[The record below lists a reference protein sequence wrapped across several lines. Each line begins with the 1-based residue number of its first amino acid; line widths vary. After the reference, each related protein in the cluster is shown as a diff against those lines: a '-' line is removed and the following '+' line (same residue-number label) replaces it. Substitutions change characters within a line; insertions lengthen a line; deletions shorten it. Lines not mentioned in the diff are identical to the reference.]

1 MIIMI
6 RQFVYYWNI
15 VFFYQKYLINI
26 IFCTSRN
33 KISDILNRID
43 LIEVQYIIWIQYILG
58 MKICIASNSIDSI
71 QIWYNVLIFW
81 KCYSL
86 YTESDSDI
94 ESNWIN
100 SNSIQFENVWH
111 NLLIQYYYF
120 SNIIIYYF
128 QKQFC

>member
-43 LIEVQYIIWIQYILG
+43 LIEVQYII
-58 MKICIASNSIDSI
+58 
-71 QIWYNVLIFW
+71 
-81 KCYSL
+81 
-86 YTESDSDI
+86 
-94 ESNWIN
+94 
-100 SNSIQFENVWH
+100 
-111 NLLIQYYYF
+111 
-120 SNIIIYYF
+120 
-128 QKQFC
+128 